1 MEVDRILTHLAE
13 MLEER
18 GEDISEFVEHG
29 DAVPRARYYSERIV
43 LDTPNTTVFFV
54 LKKELMKDLTREFK
68 DHETAE
74 AFFAA
79 YKTKNL
85 ILVAT
90 EPPSPAVQ
98 NTLQAYDRMLGA
110 QGGSLQLFLK
120 RELLYN
126 PSRHEL
132 VPKHTKLT
140 PAEIDALKERYMLKN
155 KLQLPHIHRNDV
167 MAKWLGLR
175 HGDVVRITRY
185 NETSGE
191 YDYYRYCV

>member
-13 MLEER
+13 MLEAR
-18 GEDISEFVEHG
+18 GEDISEFVEHA

-43 LDTPNTTVFFV
+43 LNTPETTLFFV
-54 LKKELMKDLTREFK
+54 FKKELMKELTREFK
-68 DHETAE
+68 DHETPAE
-74 AFFAA
+74 FLAA
-79 YKTKNL
+79 YKSKNI

-98 NTLQAYDRMLGA
+98 NTLQGYDRSFGPL
-110 QGGSLQLFLK
+110 GGSLQLFLK

-140 PAEIDALKERYMLKN
+140 TPEIEALKERYMLKS

-185 NETSGE
+185 NDTSGE